1 MSSISF
7 LKIANWTKIVTAAGI
22 LSGLAGCGEINAS
35 VDDDFAPVF
44 WQKKDDFTE
53 MDAYYLDAKV
63 WIDRESGQFLALQFQ
78 CFRHSGAQ
86 LSIDQNLIVNSNVD
100 PAISSGSARYLDAV
114 LFKSGGQAPQVYR
127 HGPDGRVLST
137 FQDATL
143 DLGYLLSRDEND
155 NYRSVQ
161 LRFVYGASP
170 LTAQIGDVGALSR
183 ADSVD
188 FDLST
193 ANPETG
199 KFLRAC
205 APVKNWVPP
214 DQRSE

>member
-1 MSSISF
+1 MVKSF
-7 LKIANWTKIVTAAGI
+7 KVSNWLMLVAVAGIVGI
-22 LSGLAGCGEINAS
+22 LSGCGKINDS
-35 VDDDFAPVF
+35 VVDDSAPIF
-44 WQKKDDFTE
+44 WQKKDDFAD

-78 CFRHSGAQ
+78 CFRHFGAQ
-86 LSIDQNLIVNSNVD
+86 ISIDQNLIVNSGVD
-100 PAISSGSARYLDAV
+100 PNISSGSARYLDAV
-114 LFKSGGQAPQVYR
+114 LFKTEGESAQVYR
-127 HGPDGRVLST
+127 FGPGGQVLST
-137 FQDATL
+137 FQDAKL
-143 DLGYLLSRDEND
+143 DLGYLLSLDEND
-155 NYRSVQ
+155 NYRNLQ

-170 LTAQIGDVGALSR
+170 LTAQIGDVGELSR

-193 ANPETG
+193 ADPEVG

-214 DQRSE
+214 K